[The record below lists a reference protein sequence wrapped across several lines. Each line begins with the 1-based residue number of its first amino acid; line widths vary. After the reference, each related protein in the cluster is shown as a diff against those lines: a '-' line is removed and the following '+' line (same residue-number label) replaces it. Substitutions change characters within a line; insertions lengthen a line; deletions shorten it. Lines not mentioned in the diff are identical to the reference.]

1 MSNAVTEEFLRR
13 FKTGDLVDVK
23 TKHFTWIGPH
33 KLLAYKLDPPSKN
46 RKPAAYVEIELD
58 GTKLERWLIEGDQQV
73 IRQHIP
79 EEQKQRLSTSPQR
92 RRRKRRTPLRARV
105 R

>member
-1 MSNAVTEEFLRR
+1 MNMPNSIAKEFLQR
-13 FKTGDLVDVK
+13 FKQGDLVDVK
-23 TKHFTWIGPH
+23 GKYDWTGPH
-33 KLLAYKLDPPSKN
+33 KLLVYKLDPSSKD

-79 EEQKQRLSTSPQR
+79 EEQKQRIRTKPV
-92 RRRKRRTPLRARV
+92 KRV
-105 R
+105 SGQ